1 VFLIDKDSQC
11 RKWQITINNPIEH
24 GYPHERIKELLSEFK
39 SLSYWCMS
47 DEVGENG
54 TYHTHVYFVL
64 SSATRFSTV
73 KNKFNGPHIEP
84 AKGTSQ
90 QNRDYVFKEGKWE
103 SDKKKETNLPD
114 THEEYGDMPYD
125 RQGYRSDLEDLYDM
139 IKGGMTTYEILED
152 NPSYMLQLDK
162 IDRVRTI
169 YLQSKYKS
177 TRRLDLEVTYVY
189 GTPGTGKTRSIM
201 DFFGDDKVFRITDYK
216 HPFDN
221 YQCQDVVVFEEF
233 RSDLKV
239 QDMLN
244 YLDVYP
250 LELPSRYSNKIA
262 CYTKVFI
269 VTNISL
275 EEQYEGIQKNFK
287 DTWNAFLR
295 RIHKVIQYTKDNV
308 YEYTLQQYL
317 NRDLVPIDDVSPFEQ
332 QKII

>member
-1 VFLIDKDSQC
+1 
-11 RKWQITINNPIEH
+11 
-24 GYPHERIKELLSEFK
+24 
-39 SLSYWCMS
+39 MS

-54 TYHTHVYFVL
+54 TYHTHVYFCL
-64 SSATRFSTV
+64 NNATRFSTV

-103 SDKKKETNLPD
+103 NDKKKETNLAD
-114 THEEYGDMPYD
+114 THEEYGEMPYD

-139 IKGGMTTYEILED
+139 IKSGMTTFDILED

-177 TRRLDLEVTYVY
+177 TRRLNLEVTYVY

-287 DTWNAFLR
+287 DTWKAFLR
-295 RIHKVIQYTKDNV
+295 RIHKVIQYTTNNV
-308 YEYTLQQYL
+308 YEYTLQEYL
-317 NRDLVPIDDVSPFEQ
+317 DRDLTPVDDKSPFEQ
-332 QKII
+332 EKMEV

>member
-1 VFLIDKDSQC
+1 MFSIAKDSQC
-11 RKWQITINNPIEH
+11 RKWQITINNPEKY
-24 GYPHERIKELLSEFK
+24 GFTHEKIKELLSEFK

-47 DEVGENG
+47 DEIGEEG
-54 TYHTHVYFVL
+54 TYHTHVYLVL

-103 SDKKKETNLPD
+103 NDKKKETNLID
-114 THEEYGDMPYD
+114 THEEFGECPFD

-139 IKGGMTTYEILED
+139 IKSGMTNFEILED

-162 IDRVRTI
+162 IDKVRMV
-169 YLQSKYKS
+169 YLQSKFKA

-201 DFFGDDKVFRITDYK
+201 DFYGDDKVFRITDYK

-221 YQCQDVVVFEEF
+221 YQCQDIIVFEEF
-233 RSDLKV
+233 RSDLRI

-269 VTNISL
+269 VTNIQL
-275 EEQYEGIQKNFK
+275 EEQYEGVQEKYK

-295 RIHKVIQYTKDNV
+295 RIHKVIHYTKDSVN
-308 YEYTLQQYL
+308 EYTLQEYL
-317 NRDLVPIDDVSPFEQ
+317 NRDLVPFDEISPFEQ